1 MFERTG
7 FKAALAAEMVSFW
20 IWSSD
25 VLFDRFSTGAFPSA
39 VAGPAAAAADDDG
52 AAEVDDDVAAE
63 EEEEAV
69 EEAEAE
75 AEAVDGSAVIRSMSV
90 VPEESCA
97 AH

>member
-25 VLFDRFSTGAFPSA
+25 ALFDRFSTGAFPSA
-39 VAGPAAAAADDDG
+39 VAGPAAAAAADDG
-52 AAEVDDDVAAE
+52 AAEVDDDVAGE

-69 EEAEAE
+69 EE

>member
-39 VAGPAAAAADDDG
+39 VAGPAAAAAEDG
-52 AAEVDDDVAAE
+52 AAEVDDDVAGE

-69 EEAEAE
+69 EE

-90 VPEESCA
+90 VPEES
-97 AH
+97 